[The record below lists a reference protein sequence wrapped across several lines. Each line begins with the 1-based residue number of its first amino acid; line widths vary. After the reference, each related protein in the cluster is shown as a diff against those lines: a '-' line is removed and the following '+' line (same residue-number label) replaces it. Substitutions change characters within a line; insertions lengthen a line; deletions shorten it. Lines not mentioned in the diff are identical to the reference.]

1 MFNRKDTIQ
10 KRLLKIKK
18 HEMKTLQTLE
28 KQESELSKAVEEN
41 NQLIKAFLDNETKEE
56 IVLKQEIESL
66 TAQRDI
72 LQEKLSEVNNKVLF
86 EVHILLIT
94 W

>member
-72 LQEKLSEVNNKVLF
+72 LQEKLSEVNNKVCLRSTF
-86 EVHILLIT
+86 S
-94 W
+94 

>member
-94 W
+94 

>member
-86 EVHILLIT
+86 ARIT
-94 W
+94 YIGW